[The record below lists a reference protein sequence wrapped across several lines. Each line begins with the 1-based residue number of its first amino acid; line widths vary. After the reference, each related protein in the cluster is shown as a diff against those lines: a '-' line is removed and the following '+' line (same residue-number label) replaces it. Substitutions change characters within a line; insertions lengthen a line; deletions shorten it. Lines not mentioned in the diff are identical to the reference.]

1 MELKF
6 IKLMKLPD
14 DVNSTYLIV
23 ALGVLVAS
31 RDESVVIMYK
41 LTIYLSFVLIIQ
53 IICDDQCH
61 VSTLSS
67 IKTWTLDLQ
76 DSRG

>member
-1 MELKF
+1 MQMKLKF

-41 LTIYLSFVLIIQ
+41 LTINLSFYHKKLLVN
-53 IICDDQCH
+53 
-61 VSTLSS
+61 
-67 IKTWTLDLQ
+67 
-76 DSRG
+76 

>member
-1 MELKF
+1 MLMKLKF

-41 LTIYLSFVLIIQ
+41 LTIYLSFY
-53 IICDDQCH
+53 H
-61 VSTLSS
+61 KSY
-67 IKTWTLDLQ
+67 
-76 DSRG
+76 